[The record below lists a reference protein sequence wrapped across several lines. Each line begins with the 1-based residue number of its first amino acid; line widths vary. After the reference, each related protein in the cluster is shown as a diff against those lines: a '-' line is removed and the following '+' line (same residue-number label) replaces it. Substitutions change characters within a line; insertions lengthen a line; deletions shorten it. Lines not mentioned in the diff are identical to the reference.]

1 MFKSNKIL
9 NIRNRK
15 ISIESKLFAI
25 LCLCVTIVSLIAI
38 VMNII
43 LQLVWVVNL
52 SILFNI
58 SVHLTFYYFAI
69 KDKVKESGRFWYF
82 IFNCATMLPAWFLN
96 GGSMGSTPIFLIF
109 YLSIAM
115 LSLSKKFRIRFI
127 IIFFSI
133 AISCVILENFYPNLV
148 VPYPSEK
155 ERKLDILFAFLNMSF
170 MMIFMLVVYRKVTE
184 YERFLLLKSKQRLET
199 SQQELIITKEEAE
212 AATKAKSKFLTS
224 MSHEIRTPLNGII
237 GASELLKLTKLDEE
251 QLQLLNTLQ
260 ASNSIMVD
268 IVNDLLDISR
278 IEANKMD
285 VLNKAFDIR
294 KSIIDIE
301 NIIRPLVKNKNLK
314 FSFTIDND
322 LPKKIISDEI
332 KFKQVII
339 NLLSNSIKFTKEGNV
354 DLEVKLNS
362 KDGENTIT
370 STIKDT
376 GMGIDEQDMKKLFL
390 PFSQANPYIAREF
403 GGAGLGLVICRKLA
417 ELMGGDISASSI
429 KGKGSVFTFN
439 MPFEKHI
446 LNTEIVSNTLNTIRN
461 SFPIAGMN
469 VLIAEDNIF
478 NQIITSKM
486 LQKSGYKF
494 SVANNGLEAVKKIE
508 DEYFNIILMDMQM
521 PEMDGVSATR
531 KILKNYEDKN
541 ETAPIIIGC
550 SANAME
556 EDKRECLN
564 AGMRDFI
571 AKPFTFDDL
580 KNIMFKWTKTENEQY
595 S

>member
-1 MFKSNKIL
+1 
-9 NIRNRK
+9 
-15 ISIESKLFAI
+15 
-25 LCLCVTIVSLIAI
+25 
-38 VMNII
+38 MNIV
-43 LQLVWVVNL
+43 LQLDWTINL
-52 SILFNI
+52 TIFFNI
-58 SVHLTFYYFAI
+58 AVHLTFYYYAI
-69 KDKVKESGRFWYF
+69 IDRIKECGRFWYF

-115 LSLSKKFRIRFI
+115 LSLSKKYRLKFI
-127 IIFFSI
+127 ITFFGI
-133 AISCVILENFYPNLV
+133 AISCVLIENYYPNFV
-148 VPYPSEK
+148 VPYPSEHA
-155 ERKLDILFAFLNMSF
+155 RKLDILFAFLNMSF

-212 AATKAKSKFLTS
+212 AATKAKSRFLTS

-237 GASELLKLTKLDEE
+237 GAAELLKLTKLDEE
-251 QLQLLNTLQ
+251 QLQLLNTLE

-285 VLNKAFDIR
+285 IYKNPFDIR
-294 KSIIDIE
+294 KSIADIE
-301 NIIRPLVKNKNLK
+301 NIVHPLIKNKNLK
-314 FSFTIDND
+314 YSFSIDTD
-322 LPKKIISDEI
+322 LPKMIITDEI

-339 NLLSNSIKFTKEGNV
+339 NLLSNAIKFTKEG
-354 DLEVKLNS
+354 EVTLKITCAF
-362 KDGENTIT
+362 ENGVNTVT
-370 STIKDT
+370 SIIKDS
-376 GMGIDEQDMKKLFL
+376 GIGIDENDMQKLFL
-390 PFSQANPYIAREF
+390 PFSQANPYITREF

-417 ELMGGDISASSI
+417 EMMGGNISASSK
-429 KGKGSVFTFN
+429 KGVGSVFTFKI
-439 MPFEKHI
+439 PFEKYLFHPEVI
-446 LNTEIVSNTLNTIRN
+446 KNPSNTIITH
-461 SFPIAGMN
+461 FPVVGMN

-486 LQKSGYKF
+486 LQKSGYKY
-494 SVANNGLEAVKKIE
+494 SVANNGLEAIKKVE

-521 PEMDGVSATR
+521 PEMDGISATR
-531 KILKNYEDKN
+531 KILKNYKDKN
-541 ETAPIIIGC
+541 EIAPIIIGC

-580 KNIMFKWTKTENEQY
+580 KGMMFKWTK

>member
-1 MFKSNKIL
+1 
-9 NIRNRK
+9 
-15 ISIESKLFAI
+15 
-25 LCLCVTIVSLIAI
+25 
-38 VMNII
+38 MNII
-43 LQLVWVVNL
+43 LQLDWIINL
-52 SILFNI
+52 SIIFNI

-69 KDKVKESGRFWYF
+69 ADKVKESGRFWYF
-82 IFNCATMLPAWFLN
+82 IFNCITMLPAWFLN
-96 GGSMGSTPIFLIF
+96 GGSTGSTPIFLIF

-115 LSLSKKFRIRFI
+115 LSLSKKYRLKFI
-127 IIFFSI
+127 ITFFSI
-133 AISCVILENFYPNLV
+133 AISCVVIEIFYPNFV
-148 VPYPSEK
+148 IQYPNEQA
-155 ERKLDILFAFLNMSF
+155 RKLDILFAFLNMSF

-212 AATKAKSKFLTS
+212 AATKAKSKFLTN

-237 GASELLKLTKLDEE
+237 GAAELLKLTKLDEE

-285 VLNKAFDIR
+285 VHKSPFEIR
-294 KSIIDIE
+294 KSIADIE
-301 NIIRPLVKNKNLK
+301 NIVHPLIIKNKNLK
-314 FSFTIDND
+314 YKFNIDSN
-322 LPKKIISDEI
+322 LPKMIITDEI

-339 NLLSNSIKFTKEGNV
+339 NLLSNAIKFTRFGEIT
-354 DLEVKLNS
+354 LEIKA
-362 KDGENTIT
+362 DFENKQNIIT
-370 STIKDT
+370 SIIKDT
-376 GMGIDEQDMKKLFL
+376 GIGIDENDMQKLFF
-390 PFSQANPYIAREF
+390 PFSQANPYITREF

-417 ELMGGDISASSI
+417 EMMGGHIYASSK
-429 KGKGSVFTFN
+429 KGEGSVFTFKIPYEAHLFN
-439 MPFEKHI
+439 P
-446 LNTEIVSNTLNTIRN
+446 EIVKNLTHDAKTN
-461 SFPIAGMN
+461 FPVAGMN
-469 VLIAEDNIF
+469 ILIAEDNVF

-486 LQKSGYKF
+486 LQKSGYKY

-508 DEYFNIILMDMQM
+508 DEYFNIILVDMQM
-521 PEMDGVSATR
+521 PEMDGISATR
-531 KILKNYEDKN
+531 KILETYQHKN
-541 ETAPIIIGC
+541 EAAPIIIGC

-564 AGMRDFI
+564 AGMKDFI

-580 KNIMFKWTKTENEQY
+580 KGMMFKWTK

>member
-1 MFKSNKIL
+1 
-9 NIRNRK
+9 
-15 ISIESKLFAI
+15 
-25 LCLCVTIVSLIAI
+25 
-38 VMNII
+38 MNII
-43 LQLVWVVNL
+43 LQLAWIINL
-52 SILFNI
+52 TILFNI
-58 SVHLTFYYFAI
+58 VVHLTFYYFAVN
-69 KDKVKESGRFWYF
+69 DKVKECGRFWYF

-109 YLSIAM
+109 YLSIAT
-115 LSLSKKFRIRFI
+115 LSLSKKYRIKFI
-127 IIFFSI
+127 VIFFSI
-133 AISCVILENFYPNLV
+133 AVSCVLIEYYYPQLV
-148 VPYPSEK
+148 VPYPSEH

-212 AATKAKSKFLTS
+212 AATKAKSRFLTS

-285 VLNKAFDIR
+285 ILKNPFDVR
-294 KSIIDIE
+294 KSIADIE
-301 NIIRPLVKNKNLK
+301 NIVRPLLKNKNLN
-314 FSFTIDND
+314 FSFTIDDN
-322 LPKKIISDEI
+322 LPKKIIADEI

-339 NLLSNSIKFTKEGNV
+339 KLLSNSIKFTKEGYITLQLKFVNN
-354 DLEVKLNS
+354 EGIS
-362 KDGENTIT
+362 MIT
-370 STIKDT
+370 SIIKDT
-376 GMGIDEQDMKKLFL
+376 GIGIDQQDMKKLFL

-417 ELMGGDISASSI
+417 EMMGGDIAALST
-429 KGKGSVFTFN
+429 KGKGSIFTFK
-439 MPFEKHI
+439 MPFEKHL
-446 LNTEIVSNTLNTIRN
+446 LNTEISNSIINPVKN
-461 SFPIAGMN
+461 SIPVAGMK
-469 VLIAEDNIF
+469 VLIAEDNVF

-486 LQKSGYKF
+486 LLKSGYKY
-494 SVANNGLEAVKKIE
+494 SVANNGLEAIKKIK
-508 DEYFNIILMDMQM
+508 DEFFNIILMDMQM
-521 PEMDGVSATR
+521 PELDGVSATLQ
-531 KILKNYEDKN
+531 ILKSYEDKN

-556 EDKRECLN
+556 EDKKECLN

-580 KNIMFKWTKTENEQY
+580 KNIMFKWTKAENEHY
-595 S
+595 N